1 MADNKQYIT
10 HIKEGGRILISE
22 DVISTI
28 TVQALSDIEGYA
40 GLNSKH
46 GAELVDLIGV
56 KNWGKGIKVVIS
68 ENDEICIDCNVIVKY
83 DHSVVAVA
91 SAIQESVANAVR
103 AMTGIQ
109 VVNVNVN
116 VCGVVRQ

>member
-10 HIKEGGRILISE
+10 HIKDGGRILISE

-28 TVQALSDIEGYA
+28 AIQTLADIEGFA
-40 GLNSKH
+40 SLNTKH
-46 GAELVDLIGV
+46 GADLVDLIGV
-56 KNWGKGIKVVIS
+56 KNWGKGIKVVNS

-83 DHSVVAVA
+83 DHSVVSVA
-91 SAIQESVANAVR
+91 AAIQNAVANAVR
-103 AMTGIQ
+103 SMTGIQ